1 MPVAPHVWKPRVQ
14 GNVLGDPTSSC
25 GHLPHFKEMKQPVPL
40 CCSCGNAG
48 MGRKER
54 NSVGAGSWG
63 MWVRCFGEDGGLCEG
78 GDLALLEKPLSP
90 AAGAGTGQ
98 GQQVRGLVR
107 SAESGTVCSE
117 PGGSSVC
124 QLRVRRTL
132 AWAGGP
138 QLCPPLSSPLRPQI
152 CRHRREPL
160 CSQEKGPW
168 GHSGNPVSILTCGSQ
183 LLNRL
188 CLADCDTGKRTR
200 LGTPLR
206 WHLAASCPSGQC
218 SVQAQCGREAGASSS
233 TTEKP
238 LINGKHDRGLKA

>member
-1 MPVAPHVWKPRVQ
+1 MPVAPHVWKSRVQ
-14 GNVLGDPTSSC
+14 GNVLGDPISSC

-54 NSVGAGSWG
+54 NSVGAGSWCT
-63 MWVRCFGEDGGLCEG
+63 WVRCFGEDGGLCEG

-90 AAGAGTGQ
+90 AAGAGTGT
-98 GQQVRGLVR
+98 GTAGPWAGEKCRVRHGVLRAWRELRVP
-107 SAESGTVCSE
+107 AESE
-117 PGGSSVC
+117 
-124 QLRVRRTL
+124 RAL

-138 QLCPPLSSPLRPQI
+138 QLCPLLSSPLRPQI
-152 CRHRREPL
+152 CRHSREPL

-168 GHSGNPVSILTCGSQ
+168 GHSGSPVSILICGSQ
-183 LLNRL
+183 LLNQP
-188 CLADCDTGKRTR
+188 CSGDCDTGKRTR
-200 LGTPLR
+200 LGTPVR